1 VFMMYYSSHRNLIF
15 SKCTFCREEKDT
27 SEWCRERL
35 QKRLKETKAEGPG
48 SLAGTVT
55 NVEDITGD
63 ASVAIVSGKKRYI
76 FDFHCKVKFEIKD
89 IDNDKVIAKGKLKLP
104 DICSTH
110 HDELE
115 VDFDGWKKS
124 PSSEYEQASNDCK
137 MGLVSEIRESVK
149 LWVEDFNN
157 HY

>member
-1 VFMMYYSSHRNLIF
+1 LNTTLRNNRIGAF
-15 SKCTFCREEKDT
+15 YREEKDA
-27 SEWCRERL
+27 SEWCREQL
-35 QKRLKETKAEGPG
+35 QRRLKETKAEGPG
-48 SLAGTVT
+48 SLAGRVT
-55 NVEDITGD
+55 KVEDLTGD

-89 IDNDKVIAKGKLKLP
+89 LEDDKVIASGKLRLP

-110 HDELE
+110 HEELE

-124 PSSEYEQASNDCK
+124 PSNDYQQAANDCRV
-137 MGLVSEIRESVK
+137 GLVSEIRESVK